1 MTRFRQWDPSMGM
14 SEDEYKNE
22 IREIN
27 NKWLEGDRN
36 YGSRGDANDDREIYN
51 PKNIG
56 RDEREANKRRYALLT
71 GKDSDI
77 PGDRYSLLTGKGRDT
92 GATTDLSGSGA
103 HHMAEM
109 PGNPS
114 WEERNP
120 NWRDDPKWGDKADS
134 RSYED
139 PYRDSSS
146 QPEESSRPSA
156 KDFVREYTKGDSE
169 WRTDYKKLDES
180 FDPYRKHREHE
191 ERDYHVDKERKF
203 GKDIEYGSDYWEN
216 LGWKQGTDKGTPR
229 EAPVYTSPAEEEITI
244 TPPDDTD
251 PLVISG
257 VGDTGTFVD
266 GPVSEPDTSYSIS
279 DRVDDYIDSLG
290 LTGEDAEKTRSSTLA
305 VTDPTTAAAIARQQE
320 RTISE
325 RTDDWLQ
332 KIYTDAGLGQV
343 DKEGGQYWKDDLARG
358 QTRNQVTA
366 NIKKIAA
373 KKHGTS
379 TPTVT
384 ITPSP
389 SPSPSPSSSSTEYIR
404 STPIQLTGSNATANV
419 AKKADDWLQKAYT
432 SAGLGKV
439 DAGGRSH
446 WLKDREGGQSKAQV
460 IANIN
465 KIAAM
470 KNK

>member
-1 MTRFRQWDPSMGM
+1 MTRFAPWNPSMGK
-14 SEDEYKNE
+14 SEEEYENE

-27 NKWLEGDRN
+27 QELMGGGRDD
-36 YGSRGDANDDREIYN
+36 SRGYTNDD
-51 PKNIG
+51 
-56 RDEREANKRRYALLT
+56 DERRYALLT
-71 GKDSDI
+71 GKDSSI
-77 PGDRYSLLTGKGRDT
+77 PRDRYSLLTGKGRDM
-92 GATTDLSGSGA
+92 GATTDLSGGRA
-103 HHMAEM
+103 HIQAEM

-114 WEERNP
+114 WEKRNP
-120 NWRDDPKWGDKADS
+120 NWRDDPKWGDKTDS

-139 PYRDSSS
+139 PYRDSRS
-146 QPEESSRPSA
+146 QPEESRESSRPSA
-156 KDFVREYTKGDSE
+156 EDFVREYTKGDSE
-169 WRTDYKKLDES
+169 WRTDYDKLDRS
-180 FDPYRKHREHE
+180 FDPYRKSRLQEKVESPQE
-191 ERDYHVDKERKF
+191 EKRGF
-203 GKDIEYGSDYWEN
+203 GEDIEYGSDYWED
-216 LGWKQGTDKGTPR
+216 LGWKEGTDKGTSSQ
-229 EAPVYTSPAEEEITI
+229 TSMAADAYPGPAEEEITT
-244 TPPDDTD
+244 TPPDDID
-251 PLVISG
+251 PIIVSG
-257 VGDTGTFVD
+257 VKDTGTVD

-320 RTISE
+320 RTITE

-373 KKHGTS
+373 KKYGTS

-384 ITPSP
+384 ITPSSSP
-389 SPSPSPSSSSTEYIR
+389 SPSPSPTITITPSKSNTEYSR
-404 STPIQLTGSNATANV
+404 SEPVQLTGPKATATV
-419 AKKADDWLQKAYT
+419 AQKADDWLQKAYT

-439 DAGGRSH
+439 DAGGRAY
-446 WLKDREGGQSKAQV
+446 WGKDISDKGQTKAQV